1 MGNQNKK
8 LTAQKKK
15 DEKKSSLRTEIARI

>member
-1 MGNQNKK
+1 LYETNLIKIAAEMKK

-15 DEKKSSLRTEIARI
+15 KYGI